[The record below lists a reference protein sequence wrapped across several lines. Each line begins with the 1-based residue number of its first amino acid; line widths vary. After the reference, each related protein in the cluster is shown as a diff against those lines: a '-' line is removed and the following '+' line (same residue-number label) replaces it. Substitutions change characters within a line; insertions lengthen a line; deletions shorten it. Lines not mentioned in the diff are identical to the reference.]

1 MKFLLLAIALITLS
15 AKGQD
20 IPCHANTIILPA
32 VSFNKVCT
40 ALLDSG
46 YIIDKK
52 DNDLLTASTQPRSYP
67 KRFSATY
74 VINVRMKDSAAYFT
88 VMFNAPKD
96 GSIVKNEPSIYK
108 CKKNGK
114 PVDNIF
120 TYPFWLVNS
129 FAIGLGKVEYKTN

>member
-1 MKFLLLAIALITLS
+1 MKFLLLAMALITLS

-20 IPCHANTIILPA
+20 IPCHANTIIVPA

-52 DNDLLTASTQPRSYP
+52 DNDLQTASTQPRSYP

-88 VMFNAPKD
+88 TTFTAPKD
-96 GSIVKNEPSIYK
+96 GSIVKNEPSTYK

-114 PVDNIF
+114 PIDNIF
-120 TYPFWLVNS
+120 TYPFMLVNS
-129 FAIGLGKVEYKTN
+129 FARGLGKVTYIAR